1 MVLIKEPAKTGGFIQ
16 PIIYFFPKA
25 AKHGYILP
33 ITASFDF
40 LRTVV
45 MNLKNHL
52 DNHQG
57 SRSVTV
63 FKDHPVLVTK

>member
-16 PIIYFFPKA
+16 PIILFFPKA
-25 AKHGYILP
+25 AKHGYILL

-45 MNLKNHL
+45 MNLN
-52 DNHQG
+52 NHQG

-63 FKDHPVLVTK
+63 FKDHPVLVTT

>member
-1 MVLIKEPAKTGGFIQ
+1 VVLSSLLFDI
-16 PIIYFFPKA
+16 FPKA
-25 AKHGYILP
+25 EKHGYILP
-33 ITASFDF
+33 ITGSFDF

-57 SRSVTV
+57 SRSVMV
-63 FKDHPVLVTK
+63 FKDHPALITT